1 MDTLRNKI
9 KSYNRK
15 LKFLPGQLLSEKNY
29 LPGSILLIESG
40 VARLLYKKKGKIS
53 TLQFINSGEIIGLA
67 SILRGIP
74 CEEVRAA
81 EEIVAWSI
89 TDIEFK
95 EAIKKDKE
103 IEKEC
108 SSYLWPAE
116 LLEIIILL
124 EEKNPQISLPIKKI
138 FNILKNE
145 SCLISQ
151 NYIDNNNVLDLRKNK
166 LFLASKTNN
175 KNIGEEILS
184 EAFLRNELLNQE
196 SNSQKVRI
204 ISFPS
209 YL

>member
-1 MDTLRNKI
+1 MDNLRNKI

-53 TLQFINSGEIIGLA
+53 TLQFINSGEIVGLA

-89 TDIEFK
+89 TDIEF
-95 EAIKKDKE
+95 EQAIKNDKK

-116 LLEIIILL
+116 ILEIIILL
-124 EEKNPQISLPIKKI
+124 EGKTPQISLPIIKI

-145 SCLISQ
+145 SCLIPQ
-151 NYIDNNNVLDLRKNK
+151 NYI
-166 LFLASKTNN
+166 
-175 KNIGEEILS
+175 
-184 EAFLRNELLNQE
+184 
-196 SNSQKVRI
+196 
-204 ISFPS
+204 
-209 YL
+209 